1 MKNTRGIVAVLLL
14 MVLIMRAHLSGI
26 AYPFAQGLLLIPA
39 LVGLALLLLSP
50 AGDAGQGRRWKEWTI
65 ILPWVLCIWSFAGIL
80 WSADPGRGL
89 EESFAL
95 LLNVVVFTLVYILWR
110 RGQPGERYCIIGLWI
125 LLIPVIIRGVYQY
138 NIGLDRLR
146 NLLLDMDAGGQD
158 VVSLMRIVSDNR
170 IFAGF
175 LNPNM
180 MAGFLAIF
188 IPVTLDFTLTSRTR
202 KGQLAL
208 GSLVAGQFWVLLL
221 TGSVG
226 GSLAAAGASGAVLLM
241 RRGIRRR
248 DLFWMGSVGIVILV
262 GLGMMRGF
270 DLSVGPDHSV
280 VQRFGYMRSG
290 VSMALERPF
299 VGWGSGSGPGALMG
313 FVTEGI
319 RPVTDP
325 HNFLVRSWISWGIPG
340 LAILITFLLVWAKK
354 VFISLPGKN
363 REGVS
368 EGRFGFAAGGFA
380 FLFHSLMDMDF
391 FVPETAMF
399 GWAALG
405 VCLVFALDPERKDTG
420 PPALPSP
427 PGLKVLGGIVLTL
440 VLPTLV
446 YMQSEVTGF
455 RATRDLE
462 AGRVLQSAD
471 RFQEARR
478 LLPFHGRF
486 ALEEGRS
493 RRVAGQL
500 EAAVHLFE
508 RASELMSHSPYPSW
522 EMGRVALELEE
533 WEASIVHL
541 DRALA
546 RYPTS
551 PRIRLDLAQ
560 AHYQLSQYEETK
572 ELLQEVAR
580 YAIFD
585 PEAMAA
591 ARKALEVP
599 DPQTDQEPKQT
610 Y

>member
-1 MKNTRGIVAVLLL
+1 MKDTRGVAAVLLL
-14 MVLIMRAHLSGI
+14 MVLIIRAHLSGI
-26 AYPFAQGLLLIPA
+26 AYPFVQGLLLIPA
-39 LVGLALLLLSP
+39 LVGLALVLLLP
-50 AGDAGQGRRWKEWTI
+50 AGDAGQGRRWKEWTL
-65 ILPWVLCIWSFAGIL
+65 ILPWVLCIWSFAGIM

-95 LLNVVVFTLVYILWR
+95 LLNVVVFNLVYILWR

-248 DLFWMGSVGIVILV
+248 DLIWMGSVGIVILV

-280 VQRFGYMRSG
+280 VQRVGYMKSG
-290 VSMALERPF
+290 VSMALQRPF

-313 FVTEGI
+313 YVTEGI

-354 VFISLPGKN
+354 VFISLLGKN

-380 FLFHSLMDMDF
+380 FLFHSLIDMDF

-405 VCLVFALDPERKDTG
+405 VCLVFALDQERKG
-420 PPALPSP
+420 PGSPAFPSP
-427 PGLKVLGGIVLTL
+427 PGLKVLGGIVLAL

-446 YMQSEVTGF
+446 YMQSEFTGF
-455 RATRDLE
+455 RAVRDLE

-471 RFQEARR
+471 GFREARH

-493 RRVAGQL
+493 RRAAGQL

-508 RASELMSHSPYPSW
+508 VASELMSHSPYPSW
-522 EMGRVALELEE
+522 EMGRVALEQEE
-533 WEASIVHL
+533 WEGAIVHL
-541 DRALA
+541 DRALT

-560 AHYQLSQYEETK
+560 AHYQMSRYEETI
-572 ELLQEVAR
+572 ELLQEATR

-585 PEAMAA
+585 AEAMAV

-599 DPQTDQEPKQT
+599 SPQAGQEPIQA

>member
-1 MKNTRGIVAVLLL
+1 MKDTRGVAAALL
-14 MVLIMRAHLSGI
+14 MVLITRAHLSGI

-50 AGDAGQGRRWKEWTI
+50 AGDAGQGRKWREWAL
-65 ILPWVLCIWSFAGIL
+65 ILPWVLCIWSFAGIW

-95 LLNVVVFTLVYILWR
+95 LLNIVVFTLAYTLWP
-110 RGQPGERYCIIGLWI
+110 RGQAGERYCIVALCI
-125 LLIPVIIRGVYQY
+125 LLVPVIVRGVYQY

-188 IPVTLDFTLTSRTR
+188 IPVALDYTLTSRTR
-202 KGQLAL
+202 KGQLAM
-208 GSLVAGQFWVLLL
+208 GCLVAGQFWVLLL

-248 DLFWMGSVGIVILV
+248 DLFWMGGVGVVILA

-280 VQRFGYMRSG
+280 VQRLGYMRAG
-290 VSMALERPF
+290 VLMALDKPF

-313 FVTEGI
+313 FVNEGI

-325 HNFLVRSWISWGIPG
+325 HNFLIRSWISWGIPG
-340 LAILITFLLVWAKK
+340 LAVLITFLLVWSKR
-354 VFISLPGKN
+354 VFASLYGKN
-363 REGVS
+363 LETAPEGYA
-368 EGRFGFAAGGFA
+368 GFIFGGLG

-405 VCLVFALDPERKDTG
+405 VCLAFALDTEGKDPG
-420 PPALPSP
+420 PSALPSP
-427 PGLKVLGGIVLTL
+427 HGMKVLGGMALAL

-446 YMQSEVTGF
+446 YMQSEFTGF
-455 RATRDLE
+455 RAARDLE
-462 AGRVLQSAD
+462 AGRVVQSAD
-471 RFQEARR
+471 RYHEARR

-486 ALEEGRS
+486 TLEEGRS
-493 RRVAGQL
+493 RRAAGQL
-500 EAAVHLFE
+500 EEAVHLFK
-508 RASELMSHSPYPSW
+508 RASDLMSHSPYPSW
-522 EMGRVALELEE
+522 EMGRAALELED
-533 WEASIVHL
+533 WEGAIVHL
-541 DRALA
+541 RRALA

-560 AHYQLSQYEETK
+560 ALYQMGRYQETIG
-572 ELLQEVAR
+572 LLQEVAR

-585 PEAMAA
+585 PEAMGV
-591 ARKALEVP
+591 ARNALEAP
-599 DPQTDQEPKQT
+599 DPRTDQEPIQA

>member
-1 MKNTRGIVAVLLL
+1 MKGTRGIAAVLLL
-14 MVLIMRAHLSGI
+14 MVLITRAHVSGI
-26 AYPFAQGLLLIPA
+26 AYPFAQGLLLIA
-39 LVGLALLLLSP
+39 TLVGLALVLLTRTEDVS
-50 AGDAGQGRRWKEWTI
+50 QRRTWNEWVL
-65 ILPWVLCIWSFAGIL
+65 ILPWVLCVWSFASIL
-80 WSADPGRGL
+80 WSTDAGWGI
-89 EESFAL
+89 EESFSL
-95 LLNVVVFTLVYILWR
+95 LLNVAVFTLIYLLWR
-110 RGQPGERYCIIGLWI
+110 KGQAGEKYCIIGLWA
-125 LLIPVIIRGVYQY
+125 LLIPVILRGVYQY
-138 NIGLDRLR
+138 NFGLDRLR

-158 VVSLMRIVSDNR
+158 VVDLMRIVSDDR

-188 IPVTLDFTLTSRTR
+188 IPVTLDFALTPRTR

-208 GSLVAGQFWVLLL
+208 GSLVAGLFGVLLL

-241 RRGIRRR
+241 RRGFRRR
-248 DLFWMGSVGIVILV
+248 DIYWMGSVGVVILI

-270 DLSVGPDHSV
+270 DLSVGPDHSL
-280 VQRFGYMRSG
+280 VQRIGYMKSG
-290 VSMALERPF
+290 ISMALTKPF
-299 VGWGSGSGPGALMG
+299 NGWGSGSGPGALMG
-313 FVTEGI
+313 FVTEGT

-325 HNFLVRSWISWGIPG
+325 HNFLVRSWISWGVPG
-340 LAILITFLLVWAKK
+340 VAILVTFLFLWAKK
-354 VFISLPGKN
+354 VIKPLLGKSPETAP
-363 REGVS
+363 EGYA
-368 EGRFGFAAGGFA
+368 GFVAGGLA

-405 VCLVFALDPERKDTG
+405 VCLALVHEPETM
-420 PPALPSP
+420 A
-427 PGLKVLGGIVLTL
+427 PGSTSLSSSSAHKVLGGVALAL
-440 VLPTLV
+440 VLPALV
-446 YMQSEVTGF
+446 YMQSEFTGF
-455 RATRDLE
+455 RAARDLE
-462 AGRVLQSAD
+462 AGRILQSAD

-493 RRVAGQL
+493 RQAAGQL
-500 EAAVHLFE
+500 EEALRLFE
-508 RASELMSHSPYPSW
+508 RASESMPYSPYPSW
-522 EMGRVALELEE
+522 EMGRAALVKEE
-533 WEASIVHL
+533 WEGAIVHME
-541 DRALA
+541 RALA

-560 AHYQLSQYEETK
+560 AYYQMKRYEKTI
-572 ELLQEVAR
+572 ELLQEAAR

-585 PEAMAA
+585 PEAMAV

-599 DPQTDQEPKQT
+599 EPQTDSNPMQT